1 MLIALEGVHIEFTN
15 KISHITSQKV
25 VRMHS
30 VKLNNLG
37 SIYNHIKYYN
47 LQSESI
53 YENHLCFYTL
63 VTIRNKN

>member
-1 MLIALEGVHIEFTN
+1 MLIVLVGVHMEFTN

-53 YENHLCFYTL
+53 YENQLFFYTL
-63 VTIRNKN
+63 ITIRKKN

>member
-1 MLIALEGVHIEFTN
+1 MLIALEGVHMEFTN

-25 VRMHS
+25 VRIHS

-47 LQSESI
+47 LQSKSI
-53 YENHLCFYTL
+53 YENQLCFYALKTL
-63 VTIRNKN
+63 RNKN